1 MAQKMT
7 FPYEPDLQASKG
19 RNHAEEDMSDRGI
32 GRRDIAYMAGKVL
45 VGPSG

>member
-19 RNHAEEDMSDRGI
+19 VTMRKKICPTEE
-32 GRRDIAYMAGKVL
+32 
-45 VGPSG
+45 